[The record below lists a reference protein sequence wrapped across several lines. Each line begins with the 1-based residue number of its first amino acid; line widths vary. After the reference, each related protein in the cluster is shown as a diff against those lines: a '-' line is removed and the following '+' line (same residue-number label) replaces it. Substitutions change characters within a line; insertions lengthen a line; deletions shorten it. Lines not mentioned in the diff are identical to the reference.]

1 MQDWCFPCLYC
12 LYAFSSS
19 LSNER
24 GRGGSEIRSSSTSPL
39 DAMSDETPRNALSE
53 LAGIL
58 ERNGEVQIASRV
70 MVVANGTDVDLK
82 SFLVSNDLWGGPGS
96 IADQG
101 CLRSG
106 ERNSAR
112 RDLERVLVRIGRWQI
127 QRGCVNPRTGM
138 WVKAFEKWAAAG
150 I

>member
-1 MQDWCFPCLYC
+1 
-12 LYAFSSS
+12 
-19 LSNER
+19 
-24 GRGGSEIRSSSTSPL
+24 
-39 DAMSDETPRNALSE
+39 MSDETPRNALSE

-58 ERNGEVQIASRV
+58 ERYGEAHIASRV
-70 MVVANGTDVDLK
+70 MVAASGTDVDLK
-82 SFLVSNDLWGGPGS
+82 SFLISNDLWGGPGS

-112 RDLERVLVRIGRWQI
+112 RDLEGVLVRIGRWQI
-127 QRGCVNPRTGM
+127 QRGCLNPRTGM